1 MSFDLLWLT
10 PSAIPLATAA
20 PTSALITF
28 LLYLGVIFGLAIVSH
43 RKMAGKSFMSEYFL
57 GSRSLGVVAFA
68 MTFAATSASGGTFTG
83 FPSKIYTHG
92 WVLALW
98 IASYMVVP
106 ICLMGLLGKRLNR
119 VARISGAITVP
130 DVIRDRFNSRGLGLL
145 SVALVVFFLSFS
157 LVAQFKAG
165 ALILRTLLDD
175 VAIFEQ
181 VSLYLLDPV
190 AERIGWLSNVDR
202 LYLSCLLLFGAA
214 VILYTTYGGFHA
226 VVWTDVLQGGV
237 MLLGVLLL
245 LPMTLRLVSQYAPA
259 GEGALEFA
267 TKQLAEMT
275 PPRPSQLELAW
286 HAGQSDSASEGGP
299 IEMRAGSWL
308 VLSGA
313 SSNRRLFRL
322 EQPLRLEN
330 ASDAAPGMGTDR
342 SPIAVTLQASA
353 WEITTPSEIDRQLA
367 RLHNGQETWRDL
379 QPLTAGQDLLP
390 GQLGLRQAVSE
401 TYAFGDQMPGVY
413 VTGPGPSRTSS
424 SGFLPLS
431 LAISF
436 FFMWSIAGAGQPSNM
451 VRLMAFRDARTLR
464 VSMLTVAIYFTAIYL
479 PLVIIFCL
487 ARILLP
493 GMEGESDR
501 VMPALAVYVSSQVG
515 LAWLAGLLVAA
526 PFAAVMSTV
535 DSFLLMISS
544 CLVRDIYQR
553 NLNPDASEQSMR
565 RLSYLVTAVVGV
577 AAVWGAINP
586 PDFLQDIIVY
596 VGSGLAACFLFPVA
610 LALYWPRT
618 TTAGAAAAMVGG
630 FLAHLSLYLAG
641 IWFNGSFF
649 RPVQLL
655 NLDPIL
661 LGLIVSL
668 LGGVIGSWL
677 SPPPP
682 TALVRKYF
690 C

>member
-1 MSFDLLWLT
+1 MSLDLLWL
-10 PSAIPLATAA
+10 PVATAA

-28 LLYLGVIFGLAIVSH
+28 LLYLGVIFGLAIISH
-43 RKMAGKSFMSEYFL
+43 RMMAGKSFMSEYFL

-130 DVIRDRFNSRGLGLL
+130 DVIRDRFNSRSLGLL
-145 SVALVVFFLSFS
+145 AVALVVFFLSFS

-165 ALILRTLLDD
+165 ALFLRTLLDD
-175 VAIFEQ
+175 VPIFEQ
-181 VSLYLLDPV
+181 LSFRLLDPV
-190 AERIGWLSNVDR
+190 AERVGWLSEVDR

-245 LPMTLRLVSQYAPA
+245 LPMTLRLVGQHAP
-259 GEGALEFA
+259 EGQGAMEFA
-267 TKQLAEMT
+267 TRQLAEMT
-275 PPRPSQLELAW
+275 PPRPSQLELEWQPNLNASSSV
-286 HAGQSDSASEGGP
+286 AGDHEL
-299 IEMRAGSWL
+299 RAGSWL
-308 VLSGA
+308 VLADAGSTP
-313 SSNRRLFRL
+313 RLFRL
-322 EQPLRLEN
+322 EQPLRLETG
-330 ASDAAPGMGTDR
+330 ATPADSIETSGLETAA
-342 SPIAVTLQASA
+342 TLQATA

-367 RLHNGQETWRDL
+367 RLHKEQEPWLEMRLL
-379 QPLTAGQDLLP
+379 QPDLELSP
-390 GQLGLRQAVSE
+390 GQLGLRRATSE
-401 TYAFGDQMPGVY
+401 PYAFGDQLPGVY
-413 VTGPGPSRTSS
+413 VTGPGPSRTAA

-553 NLNPDASEQSMR
+553 NLNSNASEQSMR
-565 RLSYLVTAVVGV
+565 RLSYVVTAVVGV
-577 AAVWGAINP
+577 AAVWGAVNP

-618 TTAGAAAAMVGG
+618 TSSGAAAAMIGG

-649 RPVQLL
+649 RPIQLF

-668 LGGVIGSWL
+668 LCGGVVSWL
-677 SPPPP
+677 TPPPP
-682 TALVRKYF
+682 AALIRKYF